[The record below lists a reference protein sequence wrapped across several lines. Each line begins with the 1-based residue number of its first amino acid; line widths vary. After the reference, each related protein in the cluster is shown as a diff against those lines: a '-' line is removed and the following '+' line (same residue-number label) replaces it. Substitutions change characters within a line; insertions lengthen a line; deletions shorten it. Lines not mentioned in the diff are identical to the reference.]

1 MFLAAPLGFSW
12 PPSRNNT
19 LSHPL
24 FASCARVGRLVG
36 RPPYIRDIYVF
47 RTNVIPCARVRCI
60 HRKSYDVLPATGSSR
75 FPPWLP
81 RQRLKNRKRAGGGS
95 REWRNRVIKRGDHV
109 CTTWSVAHY
118 LLGSF
123 VVRFFFFFEILRRR
137 SLPRLDLFLEILLK
151 FLSYLLKIN
160 KFVSRCQFVRKT
172 FWNNKKK
179 RGEKSSWVIWS
190 NGMGESG

>member
-1 MFLAAPLGFSW
+1 MANSVVFLAAPLGFSW

-95 REWRNRVIKRGDHV
+95 REWRNRVIKRGDTCV
-109 CTTWSVAHY
+109 LRGLWPTTYWD
-118 LLGSF
+118 
-123 VVRFFFFFEILRRR
+123 R
-137 SLPRLDLFLEILLK
+137 SLFDFFLFWDLEEKIFAPLGFISWNSSEIFILFIK
-151 FLSYLLKIN
+151 N
-160 KFVSRCQFVRKT
+160 K
-172 FWNNKKK
+172 
-179 RGEKSSWVIWS
+179 
-190 NGMGESG
+190 